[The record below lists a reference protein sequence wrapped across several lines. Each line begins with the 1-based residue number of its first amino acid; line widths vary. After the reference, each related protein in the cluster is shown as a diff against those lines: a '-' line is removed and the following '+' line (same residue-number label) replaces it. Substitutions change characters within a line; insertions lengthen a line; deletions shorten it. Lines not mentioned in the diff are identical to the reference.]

1 MAENY
6 QNDQN
11 MFLDWN
17 DTIESDGQEFITLE
31 EGDYVFEVTGFERG
45 RFPGGQK
52 IPACNKA
59 ALTLQVKTDAGTAV
73 IRTDLLLYKTME
85 WKLSSFFRCIG
96 QKKHG
101 ERLTMDWSKVIGS
114 RGRAHFKPRTY
125 TDRDGKGGSGM
136 RFPSRETVERVRRD
150 YPVGTRVEL
159 IQMEDVQA
167 PPVGTLGTVLGV
179 DDTGSLL
186 MRWDNGSGLNV
197 VYGEDLVRKL

>member
-31 EGDYVFEVTGFERG
+31 EGDYIFEVTGFERG

-73 IRTDLLLYKTME
+73 IKTDLLLYKTME

-101 ERLTMDWSKVIGS
+101 ERVTMDWTKVIGS
-114 RGRAHFKPRTY
+114 KGRAHFKPRTY
-125 TDRDGKGGSGM
+125 TDRDGNERQANDVD
-136 RFPSRETVERVRRD
+136 RFYDWEEQSFPAERVRMA
-150 YPVGTRVEL
+150 EL
-159 IQMEDVQA
+159 A
-167 PPVGTLGTVLGV
+167 G
-179 DDTGSLL
+179 DDEELPF
-186 MRWDNGSGLNV
+186 N
-197 VYGEDLVRKL
+197 